1 LAFFKIKLKK
11 IRGCVLSAGMT
22 TRDSTTGEG
31 QMWTKAFHAVYLVS
45 AGVATIGWTWFL
57 GYGVLTLLGY

>member
-1 LAFFKIKLKK
+1 MRIV
-11 IRGCVLSAGMT
+11 RGMT
-22 TRDSTTGEG
+22 TQDSTTGER

-45 AGVATIGWTWFL
+45 IGVATIGWTWFL